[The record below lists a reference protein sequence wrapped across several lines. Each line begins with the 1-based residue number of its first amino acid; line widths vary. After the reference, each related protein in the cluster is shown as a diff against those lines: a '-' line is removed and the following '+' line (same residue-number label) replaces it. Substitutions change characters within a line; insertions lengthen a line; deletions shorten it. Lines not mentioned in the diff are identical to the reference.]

1 MATLHQRFTQSP
13 IISDRL
19 LRVVACPV
27 CKSSLS
33 SDTER
38 NQLHCA
44 TCKLSFPVRDGIPT
58 LLIGNA
64 VPWR

>member
-27 CKSSLS
+27 CKSSLI
-33 SDTER
+33 SDTEAS
-38 NQLHCA
+38 QLHCA
-44 TCKLSFPVRDGIPT
+44 TCKVSFPVRDGIPT
-58 LLIGNA
+58 LLIKDA
-64 VPWR
+64 IPQR